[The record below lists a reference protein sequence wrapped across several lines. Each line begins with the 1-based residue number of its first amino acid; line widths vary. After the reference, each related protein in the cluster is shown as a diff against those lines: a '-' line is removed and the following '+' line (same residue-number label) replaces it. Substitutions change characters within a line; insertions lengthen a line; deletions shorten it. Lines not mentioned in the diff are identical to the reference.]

1 MGEDTKDGL
10 QVDVTY
16 RSETIKE
23 DGDFYLAY
31 RMDHKKELELVGVY
45 DKNSAEELASD
56 KYKDAIKAETLKQS
70 KVMAMFS
77 AGMGG
82 ITINEMLSFKIV
94 LVPLPKGTIFND
106 YKIETL

>member
-1 MGEDTKDGL
+1 MEEKDGL
-10 QVDVTY
+10 EVDVTY

-23 DGDFYLAY
+23 DGDFYFAY
-31 RMDHKKELELVGVY
+31 RMDHKKDLELVGVY
-45 DKNSAEELASD
+45 DKKSADELASD
-56 KYKDAIKAETLKQS
+56 KYKDAIKAQISKQS
-70 KVMAMFS
+70 KSMAMFA

-82 ITINEMLSFKIV
+82 TTINEMLSFKII